1 MTLANIAGPPGSAS
15 TRGSAYGA
23 FDVLRR
29 LLQRPEL
36 ASLGGLVAAFVVFSI
51 LRPDLFLS
59 QYNGVNVAS
68 LAAQYGIVAVGV
80 TLLMIAGHFDLS
92 VGAIVGLTGW
102 AMYYFGNVLGLPP
115 AVTVLGALGF
125 GAALGAVNGVIQV
138 RTGLPS
144 FIITLAT
151 SLVYRGVLTMNTS
164 GFPVV
169 VKFPASYAQ
178 VIAGKLL
185 FGYRMSLLW
194 FLVVA
199 ALATLFLLRTRMGN
213 WTFAIG
219 QNPTAARN
227 LGVPVARTTV
237 TLFAL
242 SGFTSGVAG
251 VVVAVQYFSID
262 ANRGVG
268 WELIAI
274 AMTVIGGTLLT
285 GGYGSVLGTVL
296 GAFMYAMVNAGL
308 LLVGLQ
314 GYWVNIFLGVVVLVA
329 VLINRM
335 VIDRF
340 VMSPDRAP
348 LEQPLLMAEEDRSPA
363 EAGRLDAGVA
373 VDAPRPR
380 VGVAAPVVALRD
392 VTMTFQSVTA
402 LRNISIEARA
412 GQVLALLGDNGAG
425 KSTLI
430 KVLSGVYQPTSGSVE
445 VDGRP
450 VTLRSAHDA
459 RAAGVSTV
467 FQDLAVCDLMSIA
480 RNMVLGNEPLRR
492 FGPLR
497 IYDAKKADRIAADA
511 LAGLGVDLRRR
522 LSDPAATLSGGQKQA
537 VAIARAIVY
546 GSRCL
551 ILDEPTAA
559 LAVRQTQQV
568 LDQVRRARDAGQAV
582 ILIMHNL
589 QQAMSVADEVVV
601 LARGRVM
608 GEFSV
613 ADADIERITQLV
625 AQG

>member
-1 MTLANIAGPPGSAS
+1 MTLANTTGPPGSAAS
-15 TRGSAYGA
+15 RDAAGRIVG
-23 FDVLRR
+23 VVRR

-36 ASLGGLVAAFVVFSI
+36 ASLAGLVAAFAVFSI
-51 LRPDLFLS
+51 LRPDLFLTKD
-59 QYNGVNVAS
+59 NGVNVAS

-80 TLLMIAGHFDLS
+80 TVLMIAGHFDLS
-92 VGAIVGLTGW
+92 VGTIVGLTGW

-115 AVTVLGALGF
+115 ILTILCTLAVGTLLGAL
-125 GAALGAVNGVIQV
+125 NGVIQV

-151 SLVYRGVLTMNTS
+151 SLVYRGILTMNTS

-213 WTFAIG
+213 WAFAIG

-227 LGVPVARTTV
+227 LGMPVARTTV

-242 SGFTSGVAG
+242 SGFTAGVAG

-308 LLVGLQ
+308 LLIGLQ
-314 GYWVNIFLGVVVLVA
+314 GYWVNIFLGIVVLVA
-329 VLINRM
+329 VLINRV

-340 VMSPDRAP
+340 VMSPDRRA
-348 LEQPLLMAEEDRSPA
+348 LEQPIIVAH
-363 EAGRLDAGVA
+363 EAGPSGGAVVADAAKAGALRLSVSATT
-373 VDAPRPR
+373 
-380 VGVAAPVVALRD
+380 PVVALRD
-392 VTMTFQSVTA
+392 VTMSFQSVTA
-402 LRNISIEARA
+402 LRNISIEAHR
-412 GQVLALLGDNGAG
+412 GKVLALLGDNGAG

-430 KVLSGVYQPTSGSVE
+430 KLLSGVYRPTSGSVE

-459 RAAGVSTV
+459 RAAGISTV
-467 FQDLAVCDLMSIA
+467 FQDLAVWDLMSIA
-480 RNMVLGNEPLRR
+480 RNMVLGNEPLKR

-497 IYDAKKADRIAADA
+497 IYDAKKADRISTDA
-511 LAGLGVDLRRR
+511 LAALGVDLRRR

-608 GEFSV
+608 GQFSST
-613 ADADIERITQLV
+613 DADLEHVTRLV

>member
-1 MTLANIAGPPGSAS
+1 MTSANTTGPAGSAALRGA
-15 TRGSAYGA
+15 TRRTVG
-23 FDVLRR
+23 VLRR

-36 ASLGGLVAAFVVFSI
+36 ASLGGLVAAFAVFSI
-51 LRPDLFLS
+51 LRPDLFLT
-59 QYNGVNVAS
+59 QDNGINVAS

-80 TLLMIAGHFDLS
+80 TMLMIAGHFDLS
-92 VGAIVGLTGW
+92 VGTIVGLTGW
-102 AMYYFGNVLGLPP
+102 AMYYFGNVLGLQPILTILCTL
-115 AVTVLGALGF
+115 AF
-125 GAALGAVNGVIQV
+125 GTLLGAVNGVIQV

-151 SLVYRGVLTMNTS
+151 SLVYRGILTMNTS

-178 VIAGKLL
+178 VIAGKHL

-199 ALATLFLLRTRMGN
+199 VLATLFLLRTRMGN
-213 WTFAIG
+213 WAFAIG
-219 QNPTAARN
+219 QNPTAAKN

-237 TLFAL
+237 TLFAM

-308 LLVGLQ
+308 LLIGLQ
-314 GYWVNIFLGVVVLVA
+314 GYWVNIFLGIVVLVA
-329 VLINRM
+329 VLINRV

-340 VMSPDRAP
+340 VMSPNRTA
-348 LEQPLLMAEEDRSPA
+348 LEQPIIIADGPGARARADLPYAARRADATRPA
-363 EAGRLDAGVA
+363 
-373 VDAPRPR
+373 R
-380 VGVAAPVVALRD
+380 VTKPVVALRD
-392 VTMTFQSVTA
+392 VTMSFQSVTA
-402 LRNISIEARA
+402 LRNISIEARE
-412 GQVLALLGDNGAG
+412 GKVLALLGDNGAG

-459 RAAGVSTV
+459 RAAGISTV

-480 RNMVLGNEPLRR
+480 RNMVLGNEPLKR

-497 IYDAKKADRIAADA
+497 IYDAKKADRVTTDA
-511 LAGLGVDLRRR
+511 LAALGVDLRRQ
-522 LSDPAATLSGGQKQA
+522 LGDPAATLSGGQKQA

-608 GEFSV
+608 GQFSS
-613 ADADIERITQLV
+613 ADADLEQVTQLV